1 MSNKKPIS
9 FSIALN
15 EEQKIAKS
23 VILNTPINF
32 IMGKEGTG
40 KTMLGVN
47 IALDLFFRKD
57 THYKQIIITR
67 PVVATEDFGHLPGN
81 MKEKLDPF
89 MQPIYEN
96 IRNVYGNTPT
106 KKAKIDKHLEHEDI
120 RILPIA
126 FTRGVSYDNA
136 IVIVD
141 EFQNCTSHQLEM
153 IIGRLGNTSKLLFTG
168 SNVQIDLKYKRDSAV
183 NTLSKLK
190 NNEYVSI
197 TNLTTNHRH
206 PAVES
211 VLNAIRNEE

>member
-1 MSNKKPIS
+1 MKEPIK
-9 FSIALN
+9 FGIQLN
-15 EEQKIAKS
+15 EEQKLTKGL
-23 VILNTPINF
+23 ILKKPINF
-32 IMGKEGTG
+32 IIGKEGTG

-57 THYKQIIITR
+57 TNYRQIIITR
-67 PVVATEDFGHLPGN
+67 PAVATEDFGHLPGN

-96 IRNVYGNTPT
+96 IRNVYANNNL
-106 KKAKIDKHLEHEDI
+106 KKSKIEKHFDNDDI

-141 EFQNCTSHQLEM
+141 EFQNCTQHQLEM
-153 IIGRLGNTSKLLFTG
+153 IIGRLGHTSKLIFTG
-168 SNVQIDLKYKRDSAV
+168 SGVQIDLKRRSDSSINV
-183 NTLSKLK
+183 ISKLIG
-190 NNEYVSI
+190 NPYVSI
-197 TNLTTNHRH
+197 NRLTTNHRH
-206 PAVES
+206 PAVEN

>member
-1 MSNKKPIS
+1 MSKKEIN
-9 FSIALN
+9 FGIKLN

-23 VILNTPINF
+23 IILSKPVNF
-32 IMGKEGTG
+32 LIGKEGTG

-67 PVVATEDFGHLPGN
+67 PSVATEDIGYLPGN
-81 MKEKLDPF
+81 LKEKLDPF
-89 MQPIYEN
+89 LQPVYEN
-96 IRNVYGNTPT
+96 IRNVYGNTSL
-106 KKAKIDKHLEHEDI
+106 KKAKIDKHFENDDI

-141 EFQNCTSHQLEM
+141 EFQNCTKHQLEM
-153 IIGRLGNTSKLLFTG
+153 IIGRLGKSSKLIFTG
-168 SNVQIDLKYKRDSAV
+168 SNVQIDLKKKIDSSI
-183 NTLSKLK
+183 NSMIKLLG
-190 NNEYVSI
+190 NEYVSM
-197 TNLTTNHRH
+197 TTLNTNHRH

-211 VLNAIRNEE
+211 ILNQLRNEK

>member
-136 IVIVD
+136 KI
-141 EFQNCTSHQLEM
+141 
-153 IIGRLGNTSKLLFTG
+153 
-168 SNVQIDLKYKRDSAV
+168 
-183 NTLSKLK
+183 
-190 NNEYVSI
+190 
-197 TNLTTNHRH
+197 
-206 PAVES
+206 
-211 VLNAIRNEE
+211 